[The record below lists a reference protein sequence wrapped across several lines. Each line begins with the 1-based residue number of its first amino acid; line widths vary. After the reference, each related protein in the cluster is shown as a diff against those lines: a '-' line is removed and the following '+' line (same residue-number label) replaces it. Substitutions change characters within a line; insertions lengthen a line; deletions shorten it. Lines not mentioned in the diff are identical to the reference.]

1 MTLLPKRLADV
12 QDDIGSENV
21 RLKTLA
27 DVQDQMD
34 VDRLANLQRCRE
46 EREKIIREEA
56 LAQSTRS
63 RQTPEPRKNV
73 NKLFFIRNDR
83 IVLEP
88 SVTHDYRQLR
98 P

>member
-12 QDDIGSENV
+12 QDDIGSEKV
-21 RLKTLA
+21 RLATLA
-27 DVQDQMD
+27 EVRDQMD

-63 RQTPEPRKNV
+63 RRTPEPRKNSFRLIFRCQ
-73 NKLFFIRNDR
+73 NEQNFFRTFDR
-83 IVLEP
+83 
-88 SVTHDYRQLR
+88 S
-98 P
+98 